1 MDSTRMATVKD
12 IVEATSE
19 LDANDKYYWGY
30 MYGLAKEYMI
40 SHLEKK
46 GVPIRGAKII
56 EIGCA
61 EGGNLC
67 AMAEH
72 GAAELVGTDI
82 NEPRL
87 VTAEKVAE
95 MAGLEITYSSHD
107 IIYQDPFPEWIEHF
121 DVAFLRDVIE
131 HLDDAEIALR
141 NIRRV
146 LKPGGALYVTFPPYY
161 SPFGGHQQTLVN
173 WSSRI
178 PFMHLLPEPV
188 FEKMIA
194 SGREADKV
202 EVRRLRRIRMTT
214 GKFRRA
220 AKAAGFAIADE
231 KLFFIRPVYKMK
243 FGLNPVSAD
252 IIKPFPVIRDVVAL
266 EAGYLLKRA

>member
-1 MDSTRMATVKD
+1 MANAKE
-12 IVEATSE
+12 IVEASPA
-19 LDANDKYYWGY
+19 LDAADKYYWGY
-30 MYGLAKEYMI
+30 MYGLATEYMI
-40 SHLEKK
+40 PHLEAK
-46 GVPIRGAKII
+46 GVPIRGAAII

-72 GAAELVGTDI
+72 GARELVGTDI
-82 NEPRL
+82 NIPRL
-87 VTAEKVAE
+87 ESAEQIAE
-95 MAGLEITYSSHD
+95 MAGLDITYSSHD
-107 IIYQDPFPEWIEHF
+107 IIYQEPFPEWNEHF

-173 WSSRI
+173 WSSKI
-178 PFMHLLPEPV
+178 PFMHLLPKPI
-188 FEKMIA
+188 FEGMIA

-214 GKFRRA
+214 TKFRRA
-220 AKAAGFAIADE
+220 AKAAGFSIADE

-243 FGLNPVSAD
+243 FGWNPVSAD
-252 IIKPFPVIRDVVAL
+252 IVKPFPVLRDIVAL